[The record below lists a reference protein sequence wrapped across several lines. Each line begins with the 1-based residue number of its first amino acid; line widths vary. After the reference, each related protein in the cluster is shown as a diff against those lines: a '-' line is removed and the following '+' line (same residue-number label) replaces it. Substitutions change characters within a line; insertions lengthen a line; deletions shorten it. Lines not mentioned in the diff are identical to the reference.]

1 MTRFNFGLFVT
12 PDGERFKISL
22 RKPDRHYIR
31 TTGLGA
37 AVTAIA
43 RGSPKPWSI
52 LIHQL

>member
-1 MTRFNFGLFVT
+1 M
-12 PDGERFKISL
+12 SL
-22 RKPDRHYIR
+22 RKPDRYYIR

-37 AVTAIA
+37 AVTVIA